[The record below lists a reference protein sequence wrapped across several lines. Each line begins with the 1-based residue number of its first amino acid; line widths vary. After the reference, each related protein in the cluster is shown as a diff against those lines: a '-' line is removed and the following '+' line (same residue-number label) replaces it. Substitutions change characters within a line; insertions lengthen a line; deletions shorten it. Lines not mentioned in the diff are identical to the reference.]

1 MMATADKKAKSG
13 GGGARADGAA
23 GGSGGGGGSGRNNIR
38 IVDDIEVRNTCSGL
52 FNSISYILKT
62 YPPF

>member
-13 GGGARADGAA
+13 GGGTRADGAA

-38 IVDDIEVRNTCSGL
+38 IVDDIEVRRETHAL
-52 FNSISYILKT
+52 VYLILSVT
-62 YPPF
+62 Y